1 MQLPETVEVKG
12 MKVLTTRQIAEA
24 YGVSKDKII
33 YNFNYNKD
41 RYVLGKHYIEVFG
54 EELRRLKRTCEIQ
67 SSFKYAKTLYLW
79 TEKGALLH
87 AKSLNTDKAWE
98 VYDYLV
104 DFYFRAK
111 EEPKETKPVPVD
123 TVPVVSRQK
132 DKKLPQIDNPIGVL
146 KLLLQV
152 AEDNGIGVSSYPFKT
167 FESVLK
173 NGNIGIRTGV
183 TVEKACYE
191 LAWELSHAF
200 IHYRNGDLIKSLL
213 AKDYNDQATRSA
225 ELILKVLNVKMS
237 QL

>member
-1 MQLPETVEVKG
+1 

-111 EEPKETKPVPVD
+111 EEPKPVPVE
-123 TVPVVSRQK
+123 TVPVVSRQG

-200 IHYRNGDLIKSLL
+200 IHYRNGDLIKSPLS
-213 AKDYNDQATRSA
+213 KDYNEQATRSA
-225 ELILKVLNVKMS
+225 ELILKILNVKMS

>member
-111 EEPKETKPVPVD
+111 EEPKPVPVE
-123 TVPVVSRQK
+123 TVPVVSRQG
-132 DKKLPQIDNPIGVL
+132 DKKLPQIDDPIRTL

-200 IHYRNGDLIKSLL
+200 IHYRNGDLIKSPLS
-213 AKDYNDQATRSA
+213 KDYNEQATRSA
-225 ELILKVLNVKMS
+225 ELILKILNVKMS

>member
-1 MQLPETVEVKG
+1 MKLPQKIEING
-12 MKVLTTRQIAEA
+12 IRVLTTSQIAEA
-24 YGVSKDKII
+24 YETKEIQI
-33 YNFNYNKD
+33 YQNFKNN
-41 RYVLGKHYIEVFG
+41 RIRFTEGKHYISLSGDELKAFKKQLEKIEVV
-54 EELRRLKRTCEIQ
+54 KSRT
-67 SSFKYAKTLYLW
+67 SHLYLW

-87 AKSLNTDKAWE
+87 AKSLNTKKAWE

-111 EEPKETKPVPVD
+111 EEPKPVPVE
-123 TVPVVSRQK
+123 TVPVVSRQG

-200 IHYRNGDLIKSLL
+200 IHYRNGDLIKSPLS
-213 AKDYNDQATRSA
+213 KDYNEQATRSA
-225 ELILKVLNVKMS
+225 ELILKILNVKMS

>member
-1 MQLPETVEVKG
+1 MQLPKTVEVKG

-200 IHYRNGDLIKSLL
+200 IHYRNGDLIKSPL

>member
-200 IHYRNGDLIKSLL
+200 IHYRNGDLIKSAL